1 MKRPVLRRSE
11 ETKEK
16 ILLAALKLM
25 ARSGYHGA
33 KTKAIAMEAGVNE
46 ALIFRYFGS
55 KKDLLKALIEKNRL
69 AETIAPFDK
78 PKEYSLVSFLQTA
91 ARSAFDAYEKN
102 PDFFRLLR
110 FTLLEEPDL
119 LRDYRAYHVKNRS
132 EPLVRFLARARQQGL
147 VRGDLA
153 VELQAQIFGGL
164 LYYML
169 EQRSLGINPL
179 VSKLSV
185 KASVDLIVD
194 HFLQGSNPLA
204 FRPSTR

>member
-1 MKRPVLRRSE
+1 
-11 ETKEK
+11 
-16 ILLAALKLM
+16 M

-33 KTKAIAMEAGVNE
+33 KTKAIAAEAGVNE

-55 KKDLLKALIEKNRL
+55 KKELLKALIDKNRL

-78 PKEYSLVSFLQTA
+78 PKDYSLVSFLQTA
-91 ARSAFDAYEKN
+91 AKSAFDAYENN

-119 LRDYRAYHVKNRS
+119 LKDYYAYYSKNRS
-132 EPLVRFLARARQQGL
+132 EPFLRFLAKARQQGL
-147 VRGDLA
+147 IRGDLA
-153 VELQAQIFGGL
+153 LELQAQVFGGL

-169 EQRSLGINPL
+169 EQRILGINPL
-179 VSKLSV
+179 LSKLTV
-185 KASVDLIVD
+185 KSSVDLVVD